1 MKFQKRL
8 FLVKTGGNL
17 LFDLVKFLMTR
28 FIVRQLLEDRLALNT
43 GAEMIDALQISR
55 HWRVKKKMKKKIF
68 ERISQMVSYG
78 AILDNTI
85 IAKMTGKGKI
95 S

>member
-1 MKFQKRL
+1 
-8 FLVKTGGNL
+8 
-17 LFDLVKFLMTR
+17 MTR
-28 FIVRQLLEDRLALNT
+28 FTVRQLLEDRLALNT

-85 IAKMTGKGKI
+85 ISKMTGKGKI
-95 S
+95 LIFDDYFSFFATFCKIVHVISNS